1 MKFISNLVHFLS
13 KKASRKNLYKFISE
27 DVFLAIQ
34 NNEGKKLKI
43 LNIGSG
49 GDIEKILKNFK
60 DDIELYN
67 IDIDVKRNPDQL
79 LDITDD
85 NFNDKIKFKP
95 DLVTLFEVL
104 EHVNKPEKA
113 IKNIYNIL
121 EDKKTCLCS
130 VPFIFHIHD
139 EPNDFFRF
147 TKFGLKLIF
156 KEFKT
161 AEIKERNG
169 WLDTIFVILIRFIK
183 EKYFLTKILGL
194 LFLTIY
200 LLLYPFIQIIQKIF
214 KTNKITTGYFVKA
227 IK

>member
-1 MKFISNLVHFLS
+1 MNLISNLIYFLS
-13 KKASRKNLYKFISE
+13 KKASRKNLYTFIFE
-27 DVFLAIQ
+27 DILLAIQ
-34 NNEGKKLKI
+34 KNEGKKLKI

-49 GDIEKILKNFK
+49 GDIERILKNFK

-67 IDIDVKRNPDQL
+67 IDIDVKRNPDQI

-85 NFNDKIKFKP
+85 NFKHKIKFKP
-95 DLVTLFEVL
+95 DLVTIFEVL

-113 IKNIYNIL
+113 INNIYNIL
-121 EDKKTCLCS
+121 EDKKICLCS

-161 AEIKERNG
+161 TEIKERNG
-169 WLDTIFVILIRFIK
+169 WLDTIFVILIRLIK

-194 LFLTIY
+194 FFLTIY
-200 LLLYPFIQIIQKIF
+200 VLLYPFIQIIQKIF